1 MCMVVHT
8 PTTPDGQRELTKR
21 VSSAHAAAVLRHI
34 QGLNLSN
41 KQKLTLIDAV
51 IKAAHKP

>member
-1 MCMVVHT
+1 MVVHA
-8 PTTPDGQRELTKR
+8 PTTPDGKRELTKR

-41 KQKLTLIDAV
+41 KQKLALIDAV